1 MQPKAQLIKEMIED
15 ALLAE
20 SRAKDLKKKYPA
32 LAEFGVIDELS
43 KIDPSGNN
51 KYLGWMLKHWIA
63 VMQEQFGDKGFA
75 AFMTADADQE
85 LPPEEETKLV
95 NLEREI
101 TVSTQRVLSALEPIL
116 KTYHKNLD
124 LVKSLQKSGRINLDG
139 PANDINTFQPGSLE
153 LLEFVRELKAERQ
166 RREREK
172 EQAKAVSKQA
182 KSESS
187 IVYEDEH
194 VRVIRP
200 KTKLAACYFGK
211 GTKWCISAEM
221 SRNYFNSYTSKGRAF
236 YFMFWSG
243 APNPE
248 HPYAKVAM
256 VVDAS
261 DPYGDPQVEEYFD
274 SPDDA
279 QSASEVATG
288 VRQMWRESGYDGK
301 VEKEYVLNP
310 SDSDHVLVVIEEVI
324 QDAEDSAKEE
334 AAENRP
340 GPSLEQYEEI
350 MEKYRHR
357 EWKYIDIYID
367 QEYTDILATVSMTVD
382 LNAILKRYMKEKN
395 VFLQWAPGF
404 PEKYNQDWIEE
415 NLEKWILDWYQVNSQ
430 AELYDSYVEED
441 TDQRWDDKDNL
452 VVSLK
457 LELSRENLQSPE
469 AFEELM
475 SDFEKDDAALDEF
488 FHELLE
494 DEEYFDIYKR
504 NDSRENNERVLI
516 VDKYSEEYFPGGPEF
531 AKDQLGLP
539 FNAGNRRPGD
549 VIDQM
554 TKKNQRFFPI
564 DLPDDLREELERKVL
579 QKLESR
585 LVAEAFMSALP
596 EVSKEELLK
605 LAQEAGSDPSS
616 QARLVELI
624 SRLLGDYFELENLD

>member
-1 MQPKAQLIKEMIED
+1 MQSKTQLLKEMIED

-43 KIDPSGNN
+43 NIDPSGNN
-51 KYLGWMLKHWIA
+51 KYLGWLLKHWIA
-63 VMQEQFGDKGFA
+63 VMQEQFDDKGFA
-75 AFMTADADQE
+75 SFMTADVDQE

-101 TVSTQRVLSALEPIL
+101 TASTQRVLNALEPIL

-182 KSESS
+182 KQESNV
-187 IVYEDEH
+187 VYEDEN
-194 VRVIRP
+194 VKVIRP
-200 KTKLAACYFGK
+200 NTKLASCYFGK

-221 SRNYFNSYTSKGRAF
+221 SQNYFDSYTHKGRAF

-243 APNPE
+243 APDPS
-248 HPYAKVAM
+248 HPFAKVAM
-256 VVDAS
+256 VVDTNA
-261 DPYGDPQVEEYFD
+261 PPEVEEFFD
-274 SPDDA
+274 APDNPLEQDEVIDGVADMWKASGYAAKLVDDVDDPDDLLDVISNTIDSIERNA
-279 QSASEVATG
+279 LADAE
-288 VRQMWRESGYDGK
+288 E
-301 VEKEYVLNP
+301 NP
-310 SDSDHVLVVIEEVI
+310 S
-324 QDAEDSAKEE
+324 
-334 AAENRP
+334 

-350 MEKYRHR
+350 MEKYNHR
-357 EWKYIDIYID
+357 EWKYLDIYID
-367 QEYTDILATVSMTVD
+367 QMEYTDILATASMTID

-404 PEKYNQDWIEE
+404 PEKYNADWIEQ
-415 NLEKWILDWYQVNSQ
+415 NLEKWVLDWYQVNSQ

-441 TDQRWDDKDNL
+441 TDQNWDDKDNL
-452 VVSLK
+452 VVSLR
-457 LELSRENLQSPE
+457 LEPSREMLQDPE

-475 SDFEKDDAALDEF
+475 SDFQKDDAALDEF

-549 VIDQM
+549 MIDQISNP
-554 TKKNQRFFPI
+554 NQRFSPI
-564 DLPDDLREELERKVL
+564 DLPDDLREQLEQKVL

-596 EVSKEELLK
+596 EVSKKELLK

>member
-1 MQPKAQLIKEMIED
+1 MQSKTQLIKEMIED

-51 KYLGWMLKHWIA
+51 KYLGWMLKHWIT
-63 VMQEQFGDKGFA
+63 VMQDQFADKGFA

-85 LPPEEETKLV
+85 LSPEEETKLV

-101 TVSTQRVLSALEPIL
+101 TASTQRVLNSLEPIL
-116 KTYHKNLD
+116 SSYHKNLD

-182 KSESS
+182 KQESNV
-187 IVYEDEH
+187 IYEDEN
-194 VRVIRP
+194 VKVIRP
-200 KTKLAACYFGK
+200 NTKLASCYFGK

-221 SRNYFNSYTSKGRAF
+221 SQNYFDSYTHKGRAF

-243 APNPE
+243 APDPS
-248 HPYAKVAM
+248 HPFAKVAM
-256 VVDAS
+256 VVDTNA
-261 DPYGDPQVEEYFD
+261 PPEVEEFFD
-274 SPDDA
+274 APDNPLEQD
-279 QSASEVATG
+279 EVIDCVAD
-288 VRQMWRESGYDGK
+288 MWKESGYAAKLVDD
-301 VEKEYVLNP
+301 VNDPDDLLDIVSNTIDSIERNALANAEENP
-310 SDSDHVLVVIEEVI
+310 S
-324 QDAEDSAKEE
+324 
-334 AAENRP
+334 

-350 MEKYRHR
+350 MDKYNRR

-367 QEYTDILATVSMTVD
+367 QMEYTDILASASMTID
-382 LNAILKRYMKEKN
+382 LNAMLKRYMKEKN

-404 PEKYNQDWIEE
+404 PENYNQDWIEQ

-441 TDQRWDDKDNL
+441 TDQNWDDKDNL
-452 VVSLK
+452 VVSLR
-457 LELSRENLQSPE
+457 LEPSREMLQDPE

-488 FHELLE
+488 FHELIE

-549 VIDQM
+549 MIDQISNP
-554 TKKNQRFFPI
+554 NQRFSPI
-564 DLPDDLREELERKVL
+564 DLPDDLREQFEQKVL

-585 LVAEAFMSALP
+585 LVAEAFMSELP
-596 EVSKEELLK
+596 EVSKKELLK
-605 LAQEAGSDPSS
+605 LAQEAGSNPSS
-616 QARLVELI
+616 QVRLVELI
-624 SRLLGDYFELENLD
+624 SRLLGDYFELENLE

>member
-1 MQPKAQLIKEMIED
+1 MQPKTQLIKEMIED

-539 FNAGNRRPGD
+539 FNTGNRRPGD

-554 TKKNQRFFPI
+554 TKKNQRFSPI

-596 EVSKEELLK
+596 EVSKKELLK

-624 SRLLGDYFELENLD
+624 SRLLGDYFELENLH

>member
-1 MQPKAQLIKEMIED
+1 MQSKTQILKEMIED

-43 KIDPSGNN
+43 NIDPSGNN
-51 KYLGWMLKHWIA
+51 KYLSWMLKHWIA
-63 VMQEQFGDKGFA
+63 VMQEQFDDKDFA
-75 AFMTADADQE
+75 AFMTADVDQE

-95 NLEREI
+95 NLEREV
-101 TVSTQRVLSALEPIL
+101 TASTQRVLSALEPIL

-182 KSESS
+182 KQESNV
-187 IVYEDEH
+187 IYEDEN
-194 VRVIRP
+194 VKVIRP
-200 KTKLAACYFGK
+200 NTKLASCYFGK

-221 SRNYFNSYTSKGRAF
+221 SQNYFDSYTHKGRAF

-243 APNPE
+243 APDPS
-248 HPYAKVAM
+248 HPFAKVAM
-256 VVDAS
+256 VVDTNA
-261 DPYGDPQVEEYFD
+261 PPEVEEFFD
-274 SPDDA
+274 APDNPLEQDEVIDGVADMWKASGYAAKLVDDVDDPDDLLDVISNTIDSIERNA
-279 QSASEVATG
+279 LADAE
-288 VRQMWRESGYDGK
+288 E
-301 VEKEYVLNP
+301 NP
-310 SDSDHVLVVIEEVI
+310 S
-324 QDAEDSAKEE
+324 
-334 AAENRP
+334 

-350 MEKYRHR
+350 MEKYNHR
-357 EWKYIDIYID
+357 EWKYLDIYID
-367 QEYTDILATVSMTVD
+367 QMEYTDILATASMTID

-404 PEKYNQDWIEE
+404 PEKYNADWIEQ
-415 NLEKWILDWYQVNSQ
+415 NLEKWVLDWYQVNSQ

-441 TDQRWDDKDNL
+441 TDQNWDDKDNL
-452 VVSLK
+452 VVSLR
-457 LELSRENLQSPE
+457 LEPSREMLQDPE

-531 AKDQLGLP
+531 AKDQLELP

-549 VIDQM
+549 MIDQISNP
-554 TKKNQRFFPI
+554 NQRFSPI
-564 DLPDDLREELERKVL
+564 DLPDDLREQFEQKVL

-585 LVAEAFMSALP
+585 LVAEAFMSELP
-596 EVSKEELLK
+596 EVSKKELLK

-616 QARLVELI
+616 QVRLVELI